1 MISNLLKEA
10 TQEAHLSLERKV
22 ILKIRSIQDNTDYAQ
37 FLIYFYAYF
46 NALEGVID
54 PYITPQNLPDYHSRR
69 TSQFLKRDLEA
80 LGYTADQLPKV
91 TVPEIDSSQ
100 QAFAAL
106 YVMEGSVM
114 GGRHIVKMLK
124 GKGITEGLSFFSG
137 YGDATE
143 KRWKRFQTELNAW
156 APSEAHEEVM
166 VETTKETFE
175 HFSRVFNRP
184 VAVREL
190 VHANER
196 IIS

>member
-1 MISNLLKEA
+1 MISILLRES

-22 ILKIRSIQDNTDYAQ
+22 IPKIRGIQNDAHYAQ

-46 NALEGVID
+46 NALERAID
-54 PYITPQNLPDYHSRR
+54 PYITPKNLPDYYSRR

-124 GKGITEGLSFFSG
+124 RKGINEGLSFFSG
-137 YGDATE
+137 YRDTTE

-156 APSEAHEEVM
+156 ATSEAHEEVM

-175 HFSRVFNRP
+175 HFSRVFDRP
-184 VAVREL
+184 IAVREL